1 LIKKKSLKGEKM
13 DYQNLFIQA
22 WNLIWKNK
30 FLIFL
35 GMLVVLGG
43 VGWGGSGS
51 QGYSNWDGNSDLQNP
66 PRFEFDLTSP
76 FQELGLPV
84 FASIGILILIGL
96 AFLVILA
103 LWVIGTIS
111 QGGLIYG
118 ADLASR
124 GLSTNFAESLRAGWN
139 KGWRLIGIG
148 LVPSIPVLFLMIGA
162 LISAG
167 FYTDGTVILQEGE
180 VFRTPNIAVFLPV
193 LTITCIL
200 VFMTFALSLLRT
212 FANRACMLESWGVFE
227 SYRRGL
233 EVLGN
238 NLGSATVLFII
249 QVSVSIGI
257 GLTLLVPGIL
267 VALCCLLWPLLLVI
281 QGIFTAFYSTLWT
294 LSWNQWTS
302 VPEKEF
308 SS

>member
-1 LIKKKSLKGEKM
+1 M
-13 DYQNLFIQA
+13 DYQNLFAQA

-43 VGWGGSGS
+43 VGWGGGGS
-51 QGYSNWDGNSDLQNP
+51 QSYASWDGSSDFQNP
-66 PRFEFDLTSP
+66 LRFEFDPSEP
-76 FQELGLPV
+76 FQGLGLPV
-84 FASIGILILIGL
+84 FASVGILTLIGL
-96 AFLVILA
+96 AILVVLA

-118 ADLASR
+118 ADIVSR
-124 GLSTNFAESLRAGWN
+124 EQSTNFAESLRAGWN

-148 LVPSIPVLFLMIGA
+148 LVPSIPVFLLMIGA
-162 LISAG
+162 FVSAG
-167 FYTDGTVILQEGE
+167 FYTGRRVILQDGE
-180 VFRTPNIAVFLPV
+180 VFSPPNVAVILPII
-193 LTITCIL
+193 TITCIL
-200 VFMTFALSLLRT
+200 VFLTFALSLLRT
-212 FANRACMLESWGVFE
+212 FANRACMLENLGIFG

-238 NLGSATVLFII
+238 NLGSAIVLFII
-249 QVSVSIGI
+249 QVAVSIGI
-257 GLTLLVPGIL
+257 GIMLLVPGIL
-267 VALCCLLWPLLLVI
+267 VALCCLFWPLLLIV

-308 SS
+308 IT

>member
-1 LIKKKSLKGEKM
+1 M
-13 DYQNLFIQA
+13 DYRNVFVQA
-22 WNLIWKNK
+22 WDLIWKNK

-43 VGWGGSGS
+43 VGWGGGGS
-51 QGYSNWDGNSDLQNP
+51 QGYSSWEGNSNTQNP
-66 PRFEFDLTSP
+66 SQFEFNFSSP

-84 FASIGILILIGL
+84 FASIGILILVGI

-118 ADLASR
+118 ADMVSR
-124 GLSTNFAESLRAGWN
+124 DQSANFVESLQAGWN

-148 LVPSIPVLFLMIGA
+148 LVPLIPVFLLMVGA
-162 LISAG
+162 LVSAG
-167 FYTDGTVILQEGE
+167 FYTGGRVILQDGD
-180 VFRTPNIAVFLPV
+180 VFRAPNVAVFLPII
-193 LTITCIL
+193 TITCIL

-212 FANRACMLESWGVFE
+212 FANRACMLEDRGVFK

-233 EVLGN
+233 EVLGD
-238 NLGSATVLFII
+238 NLGSAIVLFII
-249 QVSVSIGI
+249 QVAISIGI
-257 GLTLLVPGIL
+257 GITLLVPGIL
-267 VALCCLLWPLLLVI
+267 VALCCLLWPLLLVV

-294 LSWNQWTS
+294 LSWNQWTG
-302 VPEKEF
+302 VPEVDAIRTDI
-308 SS
+308 